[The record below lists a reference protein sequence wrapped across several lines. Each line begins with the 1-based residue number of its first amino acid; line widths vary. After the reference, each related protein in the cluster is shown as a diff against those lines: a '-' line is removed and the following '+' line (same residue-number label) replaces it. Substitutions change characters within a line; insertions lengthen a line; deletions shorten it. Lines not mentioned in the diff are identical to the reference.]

1 MKMENQTQAPQEEKK
16 SISALKEKK
25 PKTPDEIIAGNKK
38 YFRFYEKAPLII
50 TILLGVLFFVWSIVD
65 PAVIQE
71 KAGYFGYSVYYG
83 VFHLESAGLVW
94 FLWVLIGSVVCVAT
108 YFVLKWVFS
117 YKILHIYYLVQIEE
131 NMKKEK

>member
-1 MKMENQTQAPQEEKK
+1 MENQTQAPQEEKK
-16 SISALKEKK
+16 STPAPKEKRFK
-25 PKTPDEIIAGNKK
+25 IVDGVIFDEIFISENKK

-50 TILLGVLFFVWSIVD
+50 TIILGVLFFVWSIVD
-65 PAVIQE
+65 SVVIQNG
-71 KAGYFGYSVYYG
+71 K
-83 VFHLESAGLVW
+83 SAGLVW
-94 FLWVLIGSVVCVAT
+94 SLWALIGSVVCVAT